1 MREYF
6 NRRGAVCVFAGAA
19 VASVQMRS
27 ANAEPAYMPALVT
40 TQDSDIAPLNRFPR
54 MMQNYLLD
62 QVAAAHQRSVQAKAA
77 LKTKADAEQYV
88 SHVQKSIAACFGPA
102 PKKTP
107 LDAEITG
114 VLKRDGYRV
123 EKVIFHSRPN
133 FPITANFYLPNSQS
147 KVPGVVGTCGHS
159 TNGKAAPAYQ
169 SFAQGLARQGYA
181 CLIFDPIGQGER
193 LQYPNDNN
201 SSKVGIGVREHIHCG
216 NQQYLVG
223 ENLAMWRAWDG
234 IRALD
239 YLLSREEIDPQH
251 LGVTGNSGG
260 GTMTTWLCG
269 VERRWTMA
277 APSCFVT
284 TFLHNARNELPADTE
299 QCPPG
304 VLAHALEHE
313 DFIIAHAPKPVVVLA
328 KEKDFFDVRGAE
340 QAAERIRQVYRLL
353 GAEENFELFVGPTEH
368 GFSIENREA
377 MYRAFNKATGI
388 EAASPEATIKHEEDK
403 DLWCT
408 KSGQIARRSPATVF
422 SYTAAKAH
430 MLGVKR
436 PAVDGGRLQ
445 RVVRSVL
452 KIQSDGDAQPD
463 FRILRPTSGRKL
475 PRAHMSTYVIETENH
490 AAAIC
495 YRLSDQRLQS
505 RPPRIDGKPVLLYV
519 GNRSS
524 DSELR
529 SANAWLKPRVD
540 NFDGELY
547 AVDVRGIGESLPN
560 TCGNNTFDDV
570 YGCDYFY
577 AAHGIMLD
585 RPYVGQKVLD
595 VLATLQFLKSFGA
608 TDVELVGQKWG
619 ALIATLAGVLS
630 PLVSRVQV
638 LDRVESFEQ
647 LATDEHY
654 DMPLAY
660 LPPGVLKHFDLPD
673 CDRQLGD
680 RIEKAVTE

>member
-1 MREYF
+1 
-6 NRRGAVCVFAGAA
+6 
-19 VASVQMRS
+19 
-27 ANAEPAYMPALVT
+27 
-40 TQDSDIAPLNRFPR
+40 

-62 QVAAAHQRSVQAKAA
+62 QVAESHDRSVRAKEA
-77 LKTKADAEQYV
+77 LKTKADAQRYV
-88 SHVQKSIAACFGPA
+88 AEVQAKIAASFGPR
-102 PKKTP
+102 PEKTN
-107 LDAEITG
+107 LAAAVTG

-123 EKVIFHSRPN
+123 ENVIFHSRPN
-133 FPITANFYLPNSQS
+133 FPITANLYLPDS
-147 KVPGVVGTCGHS
+147 KVPVPGVVGTCGHS

-193 LQYPNDNN
+193 LQYPTDGNR
-201 SSKVGIGVREHIHCG
+201 SSVGIGVREHIHCG

-239 YLLSREEIDPQH
+239 YLLTREEVDPKH

-284 TFLHNARNELPADTE
+284 TFQHNARNELPADTE
-299 QCPPG
+299 QCPPQ
-304 VLAHALEHE
+304 VLAHGLEHE

-340 QAAERIRQVYRLL
+340 EAAERTRRVYRLL
-353 GAEENFELFVGPTEH
+353 GAEQNFELFVGPTEH

-388 EAASPEATIKHEEDK
+388 EAASPESAIKQELDR

-408 KSGQIARRSPATVF
+408 KSGQVAERRPATVF
-422 SYTAAKAH
+422 SFTAEKAQ
-430 MLGVKR
+430 MLGVR
-436 PAVDGGRLQ
+436 RTSVAGTDLDRL
-445 RVVRSVL
+445 VRSVL
-452 KIQSDGDAQPD
+452 KIPKADTSGDVS
-463 FRILRPTSGRKL
+463 FRILRTMSGRKL
-475 PRAHMSTYVIETENH
+475 PRAQVSTYVVETEPR

-495 YRLSDQRLQS
+495 YRLGDDRLQS
-505 RPPRIDGKPVLLYV
+505 RPPQIGGKRVMLYV

-524 DSELR
+524 DDELR
-529 SANAWLKPRVD
+529 EMTDWLSQKVAG
-540 NFDGELY
+540 FAGELY

-560 TCGNNTFDDV
+560 TCGINSFDNV

-577 AAHGIMLD
+577 AAHAIMLD
-585 RPYVGQKVLD
+585 RPYLGQKVLD
-595 VLATLQFLKSFGA
+595 VLATLRFLKSFGA
-608 TDVELVGQKWG
+608 KEVELVGQKWG
-619 ALIATLAGVLS
+619 ALIATLAAVLS
-630 PLVSRVQV
+630 PSVSRVSV
-638 LDRVESFEQ
+638 LDRIETFEN

-660 LPPGVLKHFDLPD
+660 LPPGVLKHFDLTD
-673 CDRQLGD
+673 CDRHLGD
-680 RIEKAVTE
+680 RLKKTTSE